1 MDGNIKVGKVSMTA
15 LVEKN
20 IVWLDIPVRAAGV
33 APK

>member
-15 LVEKN
+15 LIKKN
-20 IVWLDIPVRAAGV
+20 IIGLDVSEG